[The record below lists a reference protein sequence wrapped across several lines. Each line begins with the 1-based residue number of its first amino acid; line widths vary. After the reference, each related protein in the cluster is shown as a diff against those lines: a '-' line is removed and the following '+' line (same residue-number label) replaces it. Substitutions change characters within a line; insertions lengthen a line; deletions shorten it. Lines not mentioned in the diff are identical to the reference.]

1 MHICINIYIYEEY
14 MEISLLDRV
23 KTWVQVD
30 NQIRNLNAR
39 LKELRNEKKIQ
50 NESMIQLMKSHDIDN
65 FDLKDGQIQYKRST
79 KREPLTQ
86 SRLLAILS
94 THPQFAEQAKS
105 VHDFVMENRQVLET
119 DVIVRKTPKKK
130 EKGKEKEE
138 D

>member
-1 MHICINIYIYEEY
+1 
-14 MEISLLDRV
+14 METTLLDRV
-23 KTWVQVD
+23 KSWVQLD

-39 LKELRNEKKIQ
+39 LKELRKEKKTQ
-50 NESMIQLMKSHDIDN
+50 NESMIQLMKDKEIDN
-65 FDLKDGQIQYKRST
+65 FDLKDGQIQYKRAT

-94 THPQFAEQAKS
+94 AHPQFGAEQARM
-105 VHDFVMENRQVLET
+105 VHDFVMENRQVIET

-130 EKGKEKEE
+130 KEQ